1 MRHNGGKHEDATR
14 RPDEILAE
22 IEHTRGEMDSTLSAI
37 EQRLTPGQLM
47 DQGLDYLK
55 NSGANEFVHNLGGQV
70 KTNPLP
76 VALVGIGLAWLMAGG
91 RGQPSY
97 GSYQSSS
104 PGMGERAGEMKDQMK
119 DKLSG
124 TAQSMREG
132 ASSAMSS
139 ARSTLDSARNTASQA
154 GSRMSELGHSARD
167 RISSLGD
174 SARNRMER
182 ARGGM
187 DYMMREQP
195 LALGA
200 IGLAIGACMAAMAP
214 RTRQEDE
221 LMGDARDQFLDKA
234 KEVGQEKLED
244 AKQVANAAM
253 GMATKEAEKRGMTPS
268 SSGSQ
273 GDGSARSF
281 DGSGTHA
288 KPPQPQTFTPP
299 APAGTPSIKPKAPSA
314 TETGTG
320 TGKTGGTRNIP

>member
-1 MRHNGGKHEDATR
+1 MRHNGGKHDDATR

-22 IEHTRGEMDSTLSAI
+22 IEHTRHEMDSTLSAI

-55 NSGANEFVHNLGGQV
+55 NSGANEFVDNLGGQV

-97 GSYQSSS
+97 GSYQSSG
-104 PGMGERAGEMKDQMK
+104 PGIGERAGEMKDQMK

-124 TAQSMREG
+124 TAQSMRES

-139 ARSTLDSARNTASQA
+139 ARSTLDSARNTATQA
-154 GSRMSELGHSARD
+154 GSRMTELGQTARE
-167 RISSLGD
+167 RISSLGET
-174 SARNRMER
+174 ARNRMGQ

-214 RTRQEDE
+214 RTRPEDE
-221 LMGDARDQFLDKA
+221 LMGDARDRLMDKA

-253 GMATKEAEKRGMTPS
+253 GTATKEAEKRGMTPASSGTTPASSGTTPASSSTTPAS
-268 SSGSQ
+268 SSGTTQ
-273 GDGSARSF
+273 
-281 DGSGTHA
+281 A
-288 KPPQPQTFTPP
+288 KPPP
-299 APAGTPSIKPKAPSA
+299 
-314 TETGTG
+314 GTG
-320 TGKTGGTRNIP
+320 TGKTGGTRNVP